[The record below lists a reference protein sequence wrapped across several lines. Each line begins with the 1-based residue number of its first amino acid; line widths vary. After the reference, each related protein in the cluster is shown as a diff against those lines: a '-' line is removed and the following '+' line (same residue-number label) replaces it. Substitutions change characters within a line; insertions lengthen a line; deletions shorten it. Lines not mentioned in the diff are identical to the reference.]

1 MSNEF
6 ISVEQDKPKSLEL
19 LAAMR
24 YFYSKSKAIR
34 LFRISITTLL
44 PIISILSLNFFPSF
58 KLPLAFFSAL
68 WILFNQ
74 FLFQK
79 IETKRVKNGA
89 KLQEAF
95 DVKLFKLEWN
105 DILVGDKT
113 STEDIIS
120 SSQKFSG
127 DRKKLLSWY
136 QGLESEDHFS
146 NVLSA
151 QYENLAWGIK
161 LRRFYS
167 IILLTVFIIYLLIL
181 FTVSFFYDY
190 SVQTLLLSFMI
201 PSQPLLLHL
210 YSTYNAHEKWC
221 KESET
226 ITFKIINQMNDS
238 SSATEESIMNKCR
251 RYQDYIFLSRCDSN
265 TVPDKI
271 YWFKQNTYDKLM
283 KKVNEFHS
291 NSD

>member
-1 MSNEF
+1 
-6 ISVEQDKPKSLEL
+6 
-19 LAAMR
+19 
-24 YFYSKSKAIR
+24 
-34 LFRISITTLL
+34 
-44 PIISILSLNFFPSF
+44 
-58 KLPLAFFSAL
+58 
-68 WILFNQ
+68 
-74 FLFQK
+74 
-79 IETKRVKNGA
+79 
-89 KLQEAF
+89 
-95 DVKLFKLEWN
+95 
-105 DILVGDKT
+105 
-113 STEDIIS
+113 
-120 SSQKFSG
+120 
-127 DRKKLLSWY
+127 
-136 QGLESEDHFS
+136 
-146 NVLSA
+146 
-151 QYENLAWGIK
+151 
-161 LRRFYS
+161 
-167 IILLTVFIIYLLIL
+167 
-181 FTVSFFYDY
+181 
-190 SVQTLLLSFMI
+190 MI